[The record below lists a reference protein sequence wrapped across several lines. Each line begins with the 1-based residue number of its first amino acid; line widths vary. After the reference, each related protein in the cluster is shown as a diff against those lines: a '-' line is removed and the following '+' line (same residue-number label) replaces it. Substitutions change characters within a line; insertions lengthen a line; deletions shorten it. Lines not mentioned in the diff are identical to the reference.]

1 MTVSLSIPEAVKAS
15 GIGRTTIFD
24 MIKTGRLPAK
34 KLGART
40 IILRSDLEAFVT
52 SLPYRTPTK
61 S

>member
-40 IILRSDLEAFVT
+40 LILRSDLEAFVT
-52 SLPYRTPTK
+52 SLPSRPPAK